1 MKGFQCDELFAFVA
15 EDEDGN
21 EGVVSAVY
29 KDNTIPLVCPGLEVV
44 KVFVPI
50 AASIAKTN
58 KINIKLYHYRRLGE
72 VSRDFIDQFVGVRLE
87 GDPGGS
93 RKAPV
98 EREPSTNGSSNGG
111 AGDG

>member
-21 EGVVSAVY
+21 EGVVSAVFEN
-29 KDNTIPLVCPGLEVV
+29 NTIPLVCPGLEVV
-44 KVFVPI
+44 KTFVPI
-50 AASIAKTN
+50 AASIAKSN

-72 VSRDFIDQFVGVRLE
+72 VSKDFIDQFVGVRLE

-93 RKAPV
+93 GKATV
-98 EREPSTNGSSNGG
+98 ERDDDSSNGKGNG
-111 AGDG
+111 A